1 MRGARRAARRY
12 ATPRAARADAH
23 AHAMQLVLP
32 DARDRQRREQWL
44 ASQRARQLPF
54 AEYVRQ
60 HGFRGGRFGVGVG
73 TNAADAEAAP
83 LLPAGHADSDG
94 GAAKHRALH
103 RPQLYLPV
111 SWLSGGLLCLGVVVA
126 ILVVGFVL
134 LFISGLWQAQTAVS
148 MAKDELMPHLDRLL
162 NATDL
167 IVADAQ
173 ASLAHVHMA
182 TETGSTVATG
192 SAAAIVALLN
202 ASAGAAQHTEVL
214 LRHPTLRVSLG
225 DGV

>member
-1 MRGARRAARRY
+1 
-12 ATPRAARADAH
+12 
-23 AHAMQLVLP
+23 MQLVLP
-32 DARDRQRREQWL
+32 DARDLQRREQWL
-44 ASQRARQLPF
+44 VAQRARQLPF
-54 AEYVRQ
+54 AQYMRS
-60 HGFRGGRFGVGVG
+60 HGFRGARVGVDG
-73 TNAADAEAAP
+73 GADVEVAP

-94 GAAKHRALH
+94 GAAKRRALH
-103 RPQLYLPV
+103 RSQLYLPV
-111 SWLSGGLLCLGVVVA
+111 SWLSGGLLCLGVVVV

-134 LFISGLWQAQTAVS
+134 LFISGLWQAQTAVA

-173 ASLAHVHMA
+173 ASLSHVHLA
-182 TETGSTVATG
+182 TETGSAVASN

-214 LRHPTLRVSLG
+214 LRHPTLRISLG

>member
-1 MRGARRAARRY
+1 
-12 ATPRAARADAH
+12 
-23 AHAMQLVLP
+23 MQLVLP
-32 DARDRQRREQWL
+32 DARDLQRREQWL

-54 AEYVRQ
+54 SQYLRE
-60 HGFRGGRFGVGVG
+60 HGFRGARLGVGVG
-73 TNAADAEAAP
+73 ADAADVDAEGAP

-94 GAAKHRALH
+94 GAAKHRARGAGALH

-148 MAKDELMPHLDRLL
+148 MAKEELMPHLDRLL

-173 ASLAHVHMA
+173 ASVSRTCTWRRRRGARSRA
-182 TETGSTVATG
+182 GARRPSWRCSTRAPARRSTRRCC
-192 SAAAIVALLN
+192 
-202 ASAGAAQHTEVL
+202 SAGRRCA
-214 LRHPTLRVSLG
+214 
-225 DGV
+225 